1 MQVKMGYDLT
11 TIYDTTQ
18 RRSHLTGNDIRI
30 LLADVHTRSFQRS
43 SLFIISEL
51 LIQFVGFLFNLHST
65 KNVVPV
71 NVQDWSRNEN
81 RRSQSVAVVSR
92 IIVAT
97 MFARRRLL

>member
-1 MQVKMGYDLT
+1 MQVKMSYDLR

-18 RRSHLTGNDIRI
+18 RRSHLTGNDRI

-43 SLFIISEL
+43 SLFIVSKL